1 MAGQSIWVSIAL
13 HELNGSVT
21 STSMSMS
28 SISQQ
33 WQHDRMGW
41 FTITAP
47 NPLVVQ
53 QQHVGAKLVP
63 KGGTNTTVLFSSEGA
78 RTKESLR
85 RTTPSSIT
93 TLPLLLPLLL

>member
-53 QQHVGAKLVP
+53 QQHTPGQAMDEGDPTAPASQSAAATLIAKR
-63 KGGTNTTVLFSSEGA
+63 GGS
-78 RTKESLR
+78 
-85 RTTPSSIT
+85 
-93 TLPLLLPLLL
+93 